1 MGLAAMRRAAG
12 GRRMRPRESW
22 RLADGWMGR
31 LTGRAGVAVAVLAA
45 LFATTWVLA
54 APVTAQ
60 EEGAQPAPAPEVA
73 VLVPPPVVPRIDQGL
88 KDRLRQVFVQGLD
101 AGRRPGVFAK
111 IGDSHTDTRN
121 FLEPVGCGYVDYGPF
136 GDLAPTVEFFKQL
149 ELPAGRA
156 RPRCG
161 LGNSFTRLGVG
172 SRIGWTAAHALAPM
186 RNELPEC
193 PAPENN
199 GLKCEL
205 KSLSPSVA
213 LIMFGTNETTGG
225 NAERY
230 YQTLTG
236 VTRQTLDMQVIPV
249 LSTIPPRIDRAV
261 MDARVRRFNEIVV
274 QVAAE
279 QQVPVWNYWLALQ
292 TPDVVNAGMH
302 RDGIHLNSFRANQ
315 PGHFAP
321 EALRY
326 GNNVRNLTALQVLDK
341 LRRVVFEDGPAD

>member
-1 MGLAAMRRAAG
+1 MGLAAVRRAAG
-12 GRRMRPRESW
+12 GRRTRPFGSLL
-22 RLADGWMGR
+22 LAGAVVGVM
-31 LTGRAGVAVAVLAA
+31 LLVVPAGGILLGAS
-45 LFATTWVLA
+45 
-54 APVTAQ
+54 PVSAQ

-73 VLVPPPVVPRIDQGL
+73 PFIPPPVVPRIDQGL
-88 KDRLRQVFVQGLD
+88 KDRLRGVFMQGLD

-111 IGDSHTDTRN
+111 IGDSHTDTRY
-121 FLEPVGCGYVDYGPF
+121 FLVPVGCGYLDYGPF
-136 GDLAPTVEFFKQL
+136 GDLAPTVEFFKQV
-149 ELPAGRA
+149 EVPAGKS
-156 RPRCG
+156 RPGCG

-172 SRIGWTAAHALAPM
+172 ARIGWTAAHALAPM

-193 PAPENN
+193 AAPENN

-213 LIMFGTNETTGG
+213 LVMFGTNETTGG

-230 YQTLTG
+230 YQALTE
-236 VTRQTLDMQVIPV
+236 VTRQTLDMKVIPV

-261 MDARVRRFNEIVV
+261 MDGRVRRFNEIVV

-292 TPDVVNAGMH
+292 TPDIVNAGMY
-302 RDGIHLNSFRANQ
+302 RDGIHLNTYRANH
-315 PGHFAP
+315 PADFTPA
-321 EALRY
+321 ALSY
-326 GNNVRNLTALQVLDK
+326 GNNVRNLTALQALDK